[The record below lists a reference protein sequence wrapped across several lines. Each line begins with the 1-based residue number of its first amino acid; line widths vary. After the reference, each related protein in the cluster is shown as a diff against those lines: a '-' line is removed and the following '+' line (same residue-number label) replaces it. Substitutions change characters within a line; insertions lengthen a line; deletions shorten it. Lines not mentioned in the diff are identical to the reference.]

1 MSDFGDHCQRLRLQY
16 VKNPSN
22 YLEYQLSWQV
32 LLNLNM
38 TVRKLHIKYTVIYG
52 TALNIHHTK
61 CTTRVL
67 NLKLTYT

>member
-38 TVRKLHIKYTVIYG
+38 TVRKLHIKYTELYM
-52 TALNIHHTK
+52 
-61 CTTRVL
+61 VL
-67 NLKLTYT
+67 H